1 MDWYPAKA
9 KRSGSQGRVL
19 VEFKIDAKGRPTD
32 ASVLESDA
40 EVLLQTHS
48 LKMLQATLFDVADP
62 RFNPAD
68 ETPFRVTY
76 RYCLK
81 PCAPLD
87 PYERSN
93 LITISA
99 TRISR

>member
-1 MDWYPAKA
+1 
-9 KRSGSQGRVL
+9 VL

-76 RYCLK
+76 KALEEMGLKRYAFEAVILRH
-81 PCAPLD
+81 PDIFSTEAA
-87 PYERSN
+87 E
-93 LITISA
+93 
-99 TRISR
+99 ISRRRLGEE